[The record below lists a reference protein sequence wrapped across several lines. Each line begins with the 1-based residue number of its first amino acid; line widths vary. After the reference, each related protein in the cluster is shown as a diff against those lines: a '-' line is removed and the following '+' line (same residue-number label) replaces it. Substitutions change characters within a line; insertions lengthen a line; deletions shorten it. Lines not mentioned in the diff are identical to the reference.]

1 MRFDVHSCSL
11 SHELFSWAAECCHV
25 PFSAG
30 ISISGV
36 LAGVW
41 VLVNALL
48 VVLEVVVAGLAA
60 VVGGDVAVA
69 LGGSRLE
76 MGVWG
81 TSWGELGRLGEVLDR
96 RWGSLG

>member
-1 MRFDVHSCSL
+1 MV
-11 SHELFSWAAECCHV
+11 A
-25 PFSAG
+25 
-30 ISISGV
+30 I
-36 LAGVW
+36 W
-41 VLVNALL
+41 VLDDAL
-48 VVLEVVVAGLAA
+48 VVVFRVVAVVSIA